1 MSKKLL
7 IGIVAAVVLMIAP
20 IASAALIP
28 AMTFVYLEP
37 ISTNKEIASTF
48 PGDIKKTYLQF
59 YLRSLNDN
67 IIVNSVRLELKGS
80 KLKTGDI
87 KNISLYSKNNKNIP
101 LATVPSIPIN
111 CIGTSCTGGYNF
123 NLTGLTLVKNTFS
136 PFLIQADIAS
146 DATVGDNFQMYVT
159 NKMSSAT
166 AATTGAVAKLNSS
179 SVYGRKYVVHATPEQ
194 TGKLNVITMTT
205 PVASTVAPGTQNFT
219 FANFELNTYGSSED
233 VKVSKLVV
241 TDIIGSGIEGATD
254 NYSGVTN
261 LKMYQGNNVLA
272 TSSSTATNANI
283 VAFNFVSPITVL
295 KGKSII
301 LTLKADV
308 VSSKGTSHTFKIAQ
322 NDDYVMTVGANTG
335 NTITGDNLNEYGA
348 GQIITV
354 VQAGK
359 LNVSLVSGVNA
370 TPEQDQTVNIGAT
383 NGTYFAF
390 RLISQYE
397 PIKITSLKLTVNGT
411 SINDGDL
418 QNVKLVDQNGTVL
431 ATTGGLICSSN
442 TACSYK
448 WIMLNVLVD
457 PSAPLTIYVKSDIG
471 GENIANLGD
480 DFQFRITDPT
490 VDITAVGATSAA
502 TISPENIIGGTI
514 GGNSGRTTIIPA
526 SNIVF
531 SGGKPGTVPTISYS
545 KAILPGAE
553 MAKFR
558 IINNDAAPIEIH
570 YVKFGYSSSHHGT
583 VTYKLLAKQWTPG
596 VTTLA
601 LAPND
606 SLPELFGELTTPYK
620 LFGGGTYVDIS
631 VVVDQATDP
640 WPEEDTFQLSIPFGG
655 IRYSVSEA
663 SLGYSGNPAQ
673 DNDLFDAI
681 SGLYINGLP
690 VNFGTAIAK

>member
-59 YLRSLNDN
+59 YLRSLNDK
-67 IIVNSVRLELKGS
+67 IIVNSVRLELKGT

-87 KNISLYSKNNKNIP
+87 KNVSLYSKNNKNIP

-146 DATVGDNFQMYVT
+146 DATIGGDFQMYVT

-205 PVASTVAPGTQNFT
+205 PVASTVATGTQNFT

-241 TDIIGSGIEGATD
+241 TDIVGSGVEGATD

-261 LKMYQGNNVLA
+261 LKMYQGSNVLA
-272 TSSSTATNANI
+272 TASSTATNANI
-283 VAFNFVSPITVL
+283 VKFNFVSPITVL
-295 KGKSII
+295 KGKSVV

-322 NDDYVMTVGANTG
+322 NDDYVMAVGANTG
-335 NTITGDNLNEYGA
+335 NTITGNNLNEYGN
-348 GQIITV
+348 GQLMTV
-354 VQAGK
+354 VQEAGK
-359 LNVSLVSGVNA
+359 LTVSLVSGVNA
-370 TPEQDQTVNIGAT
+370 TPTENQTVNIGT
-383 NGTYFAF
+383 TGGTYFAF
-390 RLISQYE
+390 KLTAQNE
-397 PIKITSLKLTVNGT
+397 PIKVTSLKLTVNG
-411 SINDGDL
+411 SPVNDGDL

-442 TACSYK
+442 TTCYYK
-448 WIMLNVLVD
+448 WIMLDILVN
-457 PSAPLTIYVKSDIG
+457 PSTPLTIYVKSDIG
-471 GENIANLGD
+471 GKNIANLGN

-490 VDITAVGATSAA
+490 VDIAAVGSTSADI
-502 TISPENIIGGTI
+502 ISPENILGGTI
-514 GGNSGRTTIIPA
+514 GGNSGRTTIVPFFVTVKADVPA
-526 SNIVF
+526 PGSVVEQTIVAGTVLGRFKVINNGSAQIELTNVKLQDNGTHTGTVLYKLYASQENSSNYIDTLLATGTSVDFSTLSTFITINGGAYRYLSIMVSNI
-531 SGGKPGTVPTISYS
+531 G
-545 KAILPGAE
+545 
-553 MAKFR
+553 
-558 IINNDAAPIEIH
+558 DAVA
-570 YVKFGYSSSHHGT
+570 G
-583 VTYKLLAKQWTPG
+583 
-596 VTTLA
+596 
-601 LAPND
+601 D
-606 SLPELFGELTTPYK
+606 S
-620 LFGGGTYVDIS
+620 
-631 VVVDQATDP
+631 
-640 WPEEDTFQLSIPFGG
+640 WQLS
-655 IRYSVSEA
+655 VA
-663 SLGYSGNPAQ
+663 SLGDLKYGVAESGLGYSGNPAD
-673 DNDLFDAI
+673 DNDLADTVPGLMVNGKPYLGTI
-681 SGLYINGLP
+681 S
-690 VNFGTAIAK
+690 KK